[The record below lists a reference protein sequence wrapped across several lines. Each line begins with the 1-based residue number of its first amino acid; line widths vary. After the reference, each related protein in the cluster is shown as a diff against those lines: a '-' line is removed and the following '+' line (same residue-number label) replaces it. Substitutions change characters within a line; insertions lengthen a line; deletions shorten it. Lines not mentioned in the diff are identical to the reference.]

1 MRKDFVL
8 YGDASAEDE
17 TAFVER
23 YWTDVWKREGGPKG
37 AYDQIPRKAEYRIM
51 APYLARLGEGSRLL
65 DGGCGLGDWTVYL
78 TRNGYPTTGLDISRQ
93 TVAQLGGLFPD
104 VTFAT
109 GDIRDTGLAA
119 DSIDG
124 YFSWGVFEHFE
135 AGLQPCIR
143 EALRVLRPGGY
154 LFVSVPMDNLRHAAA
169 GALGGIGASK
179 KPAPGTR
186 FYQWRL
192 NRAELA
198 RELAIGGFEVLRVQ
212 PIHKRQG
219 ILRVLHHN
227 LGLHYDWF
235 VSRALSAALAPFIPG
250 NLIAHMILAIA
261 RKPDKGK

>member
-1 MRKDFVL
+1 
-8 YGDASAEDE
+8 
-17 TAFVER
+17 
-23 YWTDVWKREGGPKG
+23 
-37 AYDQIPRKAEYRIM
+37 
-51 APYLARLGEGSRLL
+51 
-65 DGGCGLGDWTVYL
+65 
-78 TRNGYPTTGLDISRQ
+78 
-93 TVAQLGGLFPD
+93 
-104 VTFAT
+104 
-109 GDIRDTGLAA
+109 
-119 DSIDG
+119 
-124 YFSWGVFEHFE
+124 
-135 AGLQPCIR
+135 
-143 EALRVLRPGGY
+143 LRVLRPGGY